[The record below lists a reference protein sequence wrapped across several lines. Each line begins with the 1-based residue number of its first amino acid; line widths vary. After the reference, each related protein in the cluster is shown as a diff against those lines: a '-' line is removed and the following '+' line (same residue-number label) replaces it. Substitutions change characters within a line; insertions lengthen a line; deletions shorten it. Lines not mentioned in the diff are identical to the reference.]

1 MPPYCAAMQM
11 PSPRRHW
18 RLAVAIAL
26 PLAAALLLMLAASG
40 SEAVSPLRA
49 PDPAVQERI
58 RSYENSTA
66 RRVTDI
72 MRLEHAD
79 GRAYYQFT
87 APCCDIPHPLYDA
100 EGRYVCAPRGGFAG
114 EGDGRCPEWVR
125 GLRLSLPR
133 HLQTTT
139 PARPL
144 PAEALQGY

>member
-1 MPPYCAAMQM
+1 MQM
-11 PSPRRHW
+11 PSPRHPW
-18 RLAVAIAL
+18 RLAA
-26 PLAAALLLMLAASG
+26 AAALPVAAAIPLLLTAFG
-40 SEAVSPLRA
+40 SEAVLPLGL
-49 PDPAVQERI
+49 PDPAVLERI
-58 RSYENSTA
+58 RSYEDGTT

-114 EGDGRCPEWVR
+114 EGDGRCPAWVR

-133 HLQTTT
+133 HLQTTA

>member
-1 MPPYCAAMQM
+1 MQM

-18 RLAVAIAL
+18 RLVVAAAL
-26 PLAAALLLMLAASG
+26 PLAAAIPLLLTAFG
-40 SEAVSPLRA
+40 SEAVLPLGQ
-49 PDPAVQERI
+49 PDPAVQARI
-58 RSYENSTA
+58 RSYEDGTA

-72 MRLEHAD
+72 LRLQHAD

-100 EGRYVCAPRGGFAG
+100 EGRYVCAPLGGFAG

-125 GLRLSLPR
+125 GLRPSLPR
-133 HLQTTT
+133 HLQATA